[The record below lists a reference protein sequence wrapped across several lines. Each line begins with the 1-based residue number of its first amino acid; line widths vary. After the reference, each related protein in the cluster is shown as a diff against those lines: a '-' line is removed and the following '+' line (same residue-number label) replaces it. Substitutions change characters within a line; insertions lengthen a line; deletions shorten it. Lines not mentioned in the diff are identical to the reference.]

1 MIANLLKGISLG
13 RREDMKWGG
22 GGGGGGGIFAFER
35 VCPRKKG

>member
-22 GGGGGGGIFAFER
+22 GAFLHLKE
-35 VCPRKKG
+35 CAPEKKANLGD